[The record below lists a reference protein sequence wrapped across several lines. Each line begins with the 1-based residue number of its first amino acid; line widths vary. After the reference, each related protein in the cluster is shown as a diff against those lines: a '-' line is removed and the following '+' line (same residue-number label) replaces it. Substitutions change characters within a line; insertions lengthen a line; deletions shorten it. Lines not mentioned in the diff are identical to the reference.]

1 MNQTP
6 AMDPNPA
13 GESQP
18 LVQNALALSHAY
30 ARRLIRPG
38 DTVVDAT
45 CGNGG
50 DTEFLAGLV
59 GSEGLV
65 IGFDIQP
72 EAIARTRERLA
83 RAGLGERCQLHVASH
98 DRLAELAPSG
108 LRGVLFNLGYLPR
121 GNHAIGTRPETT
133 LPALEQALALLATG
147 GALLVCLYYG
157 GDSGFAEYQAVL
169 DYIRTLPVQQFAVQ
183 KIEMANATRCAPI
196 FICCEKLKA

>member
-83 RAGLGERCQLHVASH
+83 RAGLGERCQHG
-98 DRLAELAPSG
+98 R
-108 LRGVLFNLGYLPR
+108 RR
-121 GNHAIGTRPETT
+121 RPD
-133 LPALEQALALLATG
+133 G
-147 GALLVCLYYG
+147 
-157 GDSGFAEYQAVL
+157 
-169 DYIRTLPVQQFAVQ
+169 
-183 KIEMANATRCAPI
+183 
-196 FICCEKLKA
+196 